1 MRSGISWT
9 GKTHQTVHGCKLASP
24 GCASCYAMQLVGTRL
39 AHLPVY
45 EGLTTNTANG
55 PVWDGQVRPTPVEK
69 LLDPLRWSKPRLIF
83 LNSLSDLWM
92 QDMEDEWID
101 RTFALIAMGH
111 WHHFQMLTKR
121 PDRQKAYL
129 ESPGVCARVDRAAR
143 RLVAA
148 QPWAA
153 KYLDAKSTWYPYGN
167 LIIGTSVEDRNRLW
181 RIDCLRGTPAAWRF
195 LSLEPLLERLGP
207 IDLRGIDQVIVGGES
222 KQGGRRPRPLPI
234 DAVREVRDQ
243 CQAAG
248 VAFHF
253 KQVGSNHEGWPGN
266 ITGKGDKPDEWPD
279 EFKLRQDIDLP
290 MHVAPPNTETHSGS
304 RSTTP
309 PP

>member
-1 MRSGISWT
+1 
-9 GKTHQTVHGCKLASP
+9 
-24 GCASCYAMQLVGTRL
+24 MQLVGTRL

-167 LIIGTSVEDRNRLW
+167 LIIGTSVEDR
-181 RIDCLRGTPAAWRF
+181 
-195 LSLEPLLERLGP
+195 LGP